1 MFGTG
6 TACLISPINRIN
18 YMGTD
23 YYIPTVEQEK
33 PVHEAIRDALMDIQY
48 GKIAHPWGVVI
59 D

>member
-1 MFGTG
+1 
-6 TACLISPINRIN
+6 
-18 YMGTD
+18 MGKD